1 MTAALGYALLSL
13 IFAGALDVAYKR
25 YARKDRSRGIH
36 VFGIGV
42 VWLALQAGVAAAG
55 GAGLDWNGATLAYGL
70 AAGIFLVLSNLLF
83 LESLSHIPVSLGS
96 TIYRLNTIGV
106 VALSL
111 VFLGEPLGALKL
123 SGILLGVIG
132 VLLLY
137 QRAPGPEAD
146 SLFALFCGMAVAAS
160 ALRAAYGVMSKAG
173 LLHRAD
179 HQAMLLIAAA
189 CWVAGGAAYALLREG
204 RFRLTWKKTV
214 YSLVTGV
221 LVFLIVNFLIL
232 AIRHGEA
239 SIVIPVAN
247 LSFVVA
253 MALSAA
259 LGMER
264 ITPRKLAA
272 VGCAGGAI
280 LLLTRA

>member
-13 IFAGALDVAYKR
+13 LFAGALDVAYKR
-25 YARKDRSRGIH
+25 YARKDRSRGVH

-42 VWLALQAGVAAAG
+42 VWLALQGVVVVSGDAV
-55 GAGLDWNGATLAYGL
+55 LTWNGATLAYGL
-70 AAGIFLVLSNLLF
+70 AAGLFLVLSNLLF
-83 LESLSHIPVSLGS
+83 LESLTRIPVGLGS

-106 VALSL
+106 VVLSVL
-111 VFLGEPLGALKL
+111 FLGEPLGAMKL
-123 SGILLGVIG
+123 GGILLGIVG

-137 QRAPGPEAD
+137 QRAPGSAAD
-146 SLFALFCGMAVAAS
+146 SLFALYCGMAVAAS
-160 ALRAAYGVMSKAG
+160 ALRASYGVMSKAG
-173 LLHRAD
+173 LLHQAD

-189 CWVAGGAAYALLREG
+189 CWVIGGAAYARWREG

-232 AIRHGEA
+232 AIRTGEA

-247 LSFVVA
+247 LSFVA
-253 MALSAA
+253 ALALSAA

-264 ITPRKLAA
+264 FTLRKLAA

-280 LLLTRA
+280 LLLTRV